1 MSSFVHEAANGT
13 EWEFYLNEASG
24 VVTMAVLEEDQPSKP
39 FPISTYNGSLPYPAL
54 KSGFNTQTVTLV
66 KLEIFL
72 VDILNQYDEEITT
85 TRSYSND
92 NFKIVFGFTIWD
104 GFVIYVHDFNSFTK
118 IRISHSEIADVLQT
132 LIAWLDKTIKWSN
145 EIEESVL

>member
-39 FPISTYNGSLPYPAL
+39 FPISAYNGSLPYPAL
-54 KSGFNTQTVTLV
+54 KSGFNTQTVALV

-72 VDILNQYDEEITT
+72 VDILNQFEEEITT
-85 TRSYSND
+85 SRSYSND

-104 GFVIYVHDFNSFTK
+104 GFVIYVHDFNSYTK
-118 IRISHSEIADVLQT
+118 IRISQCEIADVLQT
-132 LIAWLDKTIKWSN
+132 LIAWLDKTITWSN

>member
-1 MSSFVHEAANGT
+1 MSSFVHEAANGN
-13 EWEFYLNEASG
+13 ELVFHLNEASG
-24 VVTMAVLEEDQPSKP
+24 VVTMVIDNEDQKAIPHAVS
-39 FPISTYNGSLPYPAL
+39 IYDGSLPYPAL
-54 KSGFNTQTVTLV
+54 KSGFNTQTVALV

-72 VDILNQYDEEITT
+72 VDILNQYEEEITT
-85 TRSYSND
+85 SRSYIND

-104 GFVIYVHDFNSFTK
+104 GFVIYVHDFNSYNK
-118 IRISHSEIADVLQT
+118 IRISQCEIADVLQT